1 MFDLQSNYYQL
12 SEHLFVQY
20 RDYVKAQLGG
30 YGIEWDEDEQRA
42 VCYCKCDDLAAVNF
56 QLNIVLDDNTYNV
69 SAVTFVTET
78 GRLINHQCV
87 IDIY

>member
-1 MFDLQSNYYQL
+1 M
-12 SEHLFVQY
+12 FVQY
-20 RDYVKAQLGG
+20 RDYVETELGDT
-30 YGIEWDEDEQRA
+30 GIVWDADEQKA
-42 VCYCKCDDLAAVNF
+42 VCHCKCDDLAAFNF
-56 QLNIVLDDNTYNV
+56 QLNIVLDGNTYNV